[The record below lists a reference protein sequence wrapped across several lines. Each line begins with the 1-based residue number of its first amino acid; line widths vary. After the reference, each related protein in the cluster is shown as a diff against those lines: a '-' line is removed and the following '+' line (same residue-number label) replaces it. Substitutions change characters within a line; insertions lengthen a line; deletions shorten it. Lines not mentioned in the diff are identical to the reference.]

1 MPTLNAGNFDHVLVE
16 SAISNTA
23 SIINQ
28 IQLLTI
34 ILFKMIFIN
43 DIFFG
48 LVIWHGSQD
57 LSSNVIIQR
66 PIFLFDRKSIID
78 IWNILLVCVFSV
90 LC

>member
-43 DIFFG
+43 DIFFWSG
-48 LVIWHGSQD
+48 DMAWITGPLIKCYHTKAH
-57 LSSNVIIQR
+57 
-66 PIFLFDRKSIID
+66 LFI
-78 IWNILLVCVFSV
+78 
-90 LC
+90 